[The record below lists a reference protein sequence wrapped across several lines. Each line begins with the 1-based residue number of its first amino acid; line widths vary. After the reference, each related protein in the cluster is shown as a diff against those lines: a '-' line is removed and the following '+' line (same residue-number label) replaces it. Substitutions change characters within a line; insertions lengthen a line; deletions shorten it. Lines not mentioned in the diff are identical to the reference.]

1 MNTNWSTPK
10 RNIIAG
16 INCLRKALQAGM
28 KARLVRARNE
38 DCEHPIK
45 VKRDDTDF
53 RNFEFQIGYAA
64 SRNSIAAN
72 PNMTPFQKYLALNYV
87 TQYGTQEAVDRY
99 YKTGLL
105 SGDNLKGIGVSHLV
119 NAEDLIMF
127 LLATSQNQ
135 RAELYKRQYT
145 NDGNGS
151 DDVMHMYNFYRYKH
165 GSQWAMKQFK
175 RKLWVVELLKET
187 DETPRTPVAV
197 HVMNALLYPLKY
209 IPRRDVLKMDEYT
222 VVTYRV
228 GDVGNGLSVEFHLPK
243 KFSFN

>member
-1 MNTNWSTPK
+1 MNTNWSSPK

-16 INCLRKALQAGM
+16 LNSLRKALQAGM
-28 KARLVRARNE
+28 KARLVRKRNE
-38 DCEHPIK
+38 DCDHPIR
-45 VKRDDTDF
+45 VKQDDTDF

-72 PNMTPFQKYLALNYV
+72 PNMTAFQKYLSLNYV
-87 TQYGTQEAVDRY
+87 TCYGTPEAVERY
-99 YKTGLL
+99 YKTGLM
-105 SGDNLKGIGVSHLV
+105 SADNHKGIGTSHLV
-119 NAEDLIMF
+119 KAEDLIMF
-127 LLATSQNQ
+127 LLATGDN

-165 GSQWAMKQFK
+165 GSPWAVKTFK
-175 RKLWVVELLKET
+175 RKLWVVELLKDG

-197 HVMNALLYPLKY
+197 HVMNALMYPVKF
-209 IPRRDVLKMDEYT
+209 IPRRDVLKMDRYT
-222 VVTYRV
+222 LVTYRV
-228 GDVGNGLSVEFHLPK
+228 GDVTNGLSIEFHLPK

>member
-16 INCLRKALQAGM
+16 INYLRKALQAGM

-87 TQYGTQEAVDRY
+87 TLYGTPEAVERY
-99 YKTGLL
+99 YTKGLL
-105 SGDNLKGIGVSHLV
+105 SPDNNKGIGRSHLV
-119 NAEDLIMF
+119 
-127 LLATSQNQ
+127 LATDLLQFMAVTGDDRLN
-135 RAELYKRQYT
+135 LYKRQYA

-151 DDVMHMYNFYRYKH
+151 ADVMHMYNFYRYKH
-165 GSQWAMKQFK
+165 GSQWAIKKFR
-175 RKLWVVELLKET
+175 RKLWVVELLET
-187 DETPRTPVAV
+187 Q
-197 HVMNALLYPLKY
+197 M
-209 IPRRDVLKMDEYT
+209 
-222 VVTYRV
+222 
-228 GDVGNGLSVEFHLPK
+228 S
-243 KFSFN
+243 